1 MSKDDIF
8 DMFKTCGKISSVEL
22 NRPLEYGFVQFFKC
36 EAALEAI
43 VKVTLKKT
51 VFTFRR

>member
-8 DMFKTCGKISSVEL
+8 DMFKTCGKISSVKL

-36 EAALEAI
+36 EATLETI
-43 VKVTLKKT
+43 VKVTFKT